1 MWNYSFAG
9 EILFSEM
16 LKVVSLFIE
25 EMHDSSVKMP
35 LWDFKQRLANGC
47 QISQW
52 SKNFATENILTL
64 IIHFNNTL
72 ASRSNAGLRKS
83 L

>member
-1 MWNYSFAG
+1 MWNYSFAS

-25 EMHDSSVKMP
+25 EMHDSSVEMP

-47 QISQW
+47 QMV
-52 SKNFATENILTL
+52 
-64 IIHFNNTL
+64 
-72 ASRSNAGLRKS
+72 
-83 L
+83 